1 MQEGCVPCDGTHCPG
16 SPSTR
21 RRLAGCRRVSFESFG
36 DIEHILASA
45 VVANWRHTNSLLV
58 LRGCSRAFRDA
69 IDSEI
74 DAWCRRFVAVQR
86 TQETR
91 LHCGNEAY
99 YKQLVLAESM
109 LLSAF
114 GTASGLA
121 SKFMQLSIVDRRSY
135 MALLTGRCMLCRC
148 KYTLSSDSQA
158 LDSEETSIAP
168 CYVFAHKSCQRK
180 HMVVIADSAQPIQRC
195 AEPRSLHK
203 ELCTVSHMNTKGIVI
218 DYRTVKGAMS
228 SWFNVMYAGKKYNAP
243 IVVWLAEHSLVRK
256 QDTLYGA
263 LGITKEDVEE
273 CLRAEA
279 ENAQSSHQQ
288 LEQKRAQLAQAKES
302 MAAAFEA
309 DLRVWLG
316 KGYTRWRSIED
327 MDSFHPRFLQS
338 TYVDQFVE
346 PMAKRRLP
354 SNINVVF
361 YMLVLFNETLSRF
374 QHTLKPVMLEWVVT
388 HLGVHTMFDSVP
400 YNAAFNDDRGSNMD
414 IVTREAVLHSKVLTM
429 LANCGPESIKVTECT
444 RGFRWN
450 ELTYNA
456 KLTLYLSDDGSE
468 NGEMYGYQIQSDF
481 VITEPSLCK
490 FKYIVYNNMDPEMAS
505 KLPPVP
511 VGAGESEAGE
521 FLNNVLKACFSATS
535 GHARVHALSL
545 IVATCVYRKIV
556 TELRVGG

>member
-1 MQEGCVPCDGTHCPG
+1 
-16 SPSTR
+16 
-21 RRLAGCRRVSFESFG
+21 VSFDSFG
-36 DIEHILASA
+36 DIEHILANA
-45 VVANWRHTNSLLV
+45 VVANWRHRNSLLA

-69 IDSEI
+69 IDGEI
-74 DAWCRRFVAVQR
+74 DAWCRSFVAVKR
-86 TQETR
+86 IQETR
-91 LHCGNEAY
+91 LHCGNEVY

-109 LLSAF
+109 LLRAF

-121 SKFMQLSIVDRRSY
+121 AKFMQLSIVDRRSY
-135 MALLTGRCMLCRC
+135 MALLTGRCLLCKC
-148 KYTLSSDSQA
+148 KYSQSSDSHSS
-158 LDSEETSIAP
+158 DSEETSIAP

-180 HMVVIADSAQPIQRC
+180 HMVVITDSAQPIQRC

-203 ELCTVSHMNTKGIVI
+203 ELCTVSHMNKKGIVI

-228 SWFNVMYAGKKYNAP
+228 SWFNAIYSGKKYNAP
-243 IVVWLAEHSLVRK
+243 IVVWLAEHPLVRK

-273 CLRAEA
+273 CMRAEA

-302 MAAAFEA
+302 LAAAFEA

-346 PMAKRRLP
+346 PMSKRTLP
-354 SNINVVF
+354 SNISIVF
-361 YMLVLFNETLSRF
+361 YMLMLFNETLGRF
-374 QHTLKPVMLEWVVT
+374 QHKLKPIMLEWVVA

-414 IVTREAVLHSKVLTM
+414 IVAREAAIHAKVLTM
-429 LANCGPESIKVTECT
+429 LASCGPDSIKVTECT

-456 KLTLYLSDDGSE
+456 KLDLYLSSDCSE
-468 NGEMYGYQIQSDF
+468 NGEFAGYQIQSDF
-481 VITEPSLCK
+481 VITESSLCK
-490 FKYIVYNNMDPEMAS
+490 FKYVVYNNMDTEAAS
-505 KLPPVP
+505 QLPPVP
-511 VGAGESEAGE
+511 VGADESEAGE
-521 FLNNVLKACFSATS
+521 FLNNVLKACFSTPR

-556 TELRVGG
+556 TELRVAV